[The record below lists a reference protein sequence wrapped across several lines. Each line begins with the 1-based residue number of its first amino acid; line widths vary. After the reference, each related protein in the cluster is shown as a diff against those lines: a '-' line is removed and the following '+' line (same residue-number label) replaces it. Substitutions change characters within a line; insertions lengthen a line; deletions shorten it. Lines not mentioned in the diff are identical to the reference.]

1 MLPAFF
7 MFTTNGIPA
16 LQEQK
21 AGDVHD
27 ERYTNAPAQKA
38 GDAPTERL
46 TGIAVLAWPTRG
58 QPNRSAAVLTP

>member
-7 MFTTNGIPA
+7 MFTTNDIPA

-27 ERYTNAPAQKA
+27 ERYTALQEQKPVMFPLNA
-38 GDAPTERL
+38 
-46 TGIAVLAWPTRG
+46 
-58 QPNRSAAVLTP
+58 